1 MRDKRIQNKKARFDY
16 EITDSFEAGIV
27 LVADEIKAVRSGRVD
42 LRGSYAK
49 IISHDNAPELF
60 LIGSHFH
67 TEVQGHDPQR
77 SKKLLVHKSE
87 LTKLVQVTQEKGL
100 TLVPLTVYLKRGKA
114 KVEIGI
120 GRGKKKFDKRETL
133 KARDA
138 EQKIKQETKLRNK

>member
-87 LTKLVQVTQEKGL
+87 LTKLVQVTQEK
-100 TLVPLTVYLKRGKA
+100 A